1 MKRIQNQNPVKA
13 KPQRRRRTKSTGPS
27 YLQGELRDLPPA
39 KSVAES
45 QAEREA
51 FFERAWAQK
60 WTREATK
67 TKKLQKI
74 AQTHELNEEG
84 ETDAIANQKKLAAEQ
99 RLARVE
105 RIVRALS
112 DSDSE

>member
-1 MKRIQNQNPVKA
+1 MKKTQHQKPVKA

-51 FFERAWAQK
+51 FFARAWAQK
-60 WTREATK
+60 GAREAQNAK
-67 TKKLQKI
+67 NLQITPQARELDKQGDAGELAGQKKI
-74 AQTHELNEEG
+74 AE
-84 ETDAIANQKKLAAEQ
+84 EQ
-99 RLARVE
+99 RLARAQ
-105 RIVRALS
+105 RIAQALS
-112 DSDSE
+112 SE